1 VKRRDLSN
9 GGVMGIDEMSFFREA
24 TLRVCGSL
32 EIEKA
37 LWECLRYIREFVPA
51 SQLSLH
57 IIDSEQNVLETVAH
71 SDSSGGTA
79 MSLRTR
85 FPEGLRQT
93 WEQRWRENTKLFTR
107 MGDDELA
114 RVVAARFGASDL
126 SGLRVKLALEGKEV
140 GVLTVASD
148 GKRELN
154 EEHARLLAL
163 LNEPFSIALSNFLR
177 YRELKNLKDRLAD
190 DNRYLHREL
199 RQISG
204 EEIIGADFG
213 LKGVMEMVRQ
223 VAPLESPVLLLG
235 ETGVGKELI
244 AGAVHNLS
252 KRKEGPLI
260 KVNCGAIPETLMDSE
275 LFGHE
280 KGAFTGAIGQKR
292 GRFERAHGGT
302 IFLDEIGELSLGAQ
316 VRLLRV
322 LQEKEIER
330 VGGTESIPVDI
341 RVIAAT
347 HRDLEAMMEE
357 GRFREDLY
365 FRLRVFPIA
374 IPPLR
379 ERKEDIPTLVQHVIQ
394 KKTRE
399 MKLATVP
406 SLSPGALGRLIAYRW
421 SGNVREMENAV
432 ERALILSRTGMPL
445 RFEDLE
451 DPAQRDAVRSVEDTA
466 EGALSLEAAMARHIR
481 KAMAIAEGKVEGK
494 GGAAE
499 LLGVNPRT
507 LRNRMK
513 RLGIPFGRKAQV
525 KESAAR

>member
-1 VKRRDLSN
+1 
-9 GGVMGIDEMSFFREA
+9 MGIDELSFFREA
-24 TLRVCGSL
+24 TRRICGSL

-37 LWECLRYIREFVPA
+37 LWECLRYISEFVPA

-57 IIDSEQNVLETVAH
+57 IVHSEQNVVETVAH
-71 SDSSGGTA
+71 ADLSGGTA
-79 MSLRTR
+79 MSLLTR
-85 FPEGLRQT
+85 VPEGMRHLVD
-93 WEQRWRENTKLFTR
+93 QRWRKVIMVFAR

-114 RVVAARFGASDL
+114 RVVAARFGTSDL
-126 SGLRVKLALEGKEV
+126 SGVRVKLALEGKDV
-140 GVLTVASD
+140 GALSVASD
-148 GKRELN
+148 GKRELT
-154 EEHARLLAL
+154 EEHARLLTL

-177 YRELKNLKDRLAD
+177 YRELRDLKDRLAD
-190 DNRYLHREL
+190 DNQYLHREL

-204 EEIIGADFG
+204 EEIIGADSG
-213 LKGVMEMVRQ
+213 LKGVIEMVRQ

-235 ETGVGKELI
+235 ETGVGKEVI

-252 KRKEGPLI
+252 SRKEGPFI

-292 GRFERAHGGT
+292 GRFERADTGT
-302 IFLDEIGELSLGAQ
+302 IFLDEIGELSPEAQ

-330 VGGTESIPVDI
+330 LGGTESIRLDI

-347 HRDLEAMMEE
+347 HRDLDAMMED
-357 GRFREDLY
+357 GRFRQDLY

-379 ERKEDIPTLVQHVIQ
+379 ERKEDIPALVRHVI
-394 KKTRE
+394 KKKARE
-399 MKLATVP
+399 MKLANVP
-406 SLSPGALGRLIAYRW
+406 SLSPGALDRLIAYRW
-421 SGNVREMENAV
+421 TGNVREMENAV

-445 RFEDLE
+445 SFEDLE
-451 DPAQRDAVRSVEDTA
+451 HPTQRGAVRAGDQTVEGT
-466 EGALSLEAAMARHIR
+466 LSLDAAMAGHIR
-481 KAMAIAEGKVEGK
+481 KALAMAEGKVEGK

-499 LLGVNPRT
+499 RLGVNPRT

-513 RLGIPFGRKAQV
+513 RLGIPFGRKT
-525 KESAAR
+525 KEKEPAKGRELA